1 MTSSWRYW
9 LQASLSPS
17 ILVVQMSHDW
27 LRLLRNM
34 TSSIFLKRNI
44 WKKKCE
50 ISVKNTFTLKMKW
63 KESLQ
68 SRSWLVIFLKGL
80 IQIPASLRP
89 LVVKIITSG
98 WGLSDH
104 HIGQSERR
112 WNPGKRILSTVDREK
127 LKPSAAVC
135 LHKHSHSLVDVLP
148 PESDSSIQDLVGTI
162 FDKSFFSVDL
172 SFRYLVA

>member
-1 MTSSWRYW
+1 
-9 LQASLSPS
+9 
-17 ILVVQMSHDW
+17 
-27 LRLLRNM
+27 
-34 TSSIFLKRNI
+34 
-44 WKKKCE
+44 
-50 ISVKNTFTLKMKW
+50 MKW

-68 SRSWLVIFLKGL
+68 SLSWLVIFLKGL

-98 WGLSDH
+98 WGSSDY
-104 HIGQSERR
+104 HIGRSERR

-148 PESDSSIQDLVGTI
+148 PESDSSIQDFVGTI
-162 FDKSFFSVDL
+162 FDESFVSVNL
-172 SFRYLVA
+172 SFRRVDASSRLFFRWIMKVFQLLKVGWRQAKCDVFWHWWSWFSETRRVFKLILIG